1 MDPMLRIGLKVL
13 LLFLALFFY
22 ALHAKNNEN
31 HAYLD
36 PKTLRA
42 AGGPRYA
49 FYFLVTRI
57 LPAYY
62 LFRLVGSEMCIRD
75 RSHLNSRLY
84 EGRDSLRIKSAEQA
98 RGKAACSFHPFSVYF
113 Y

>member
-36 PKTLRA
+36 PKTLR
-42 AGGPRYA
+42 
-49 FYFLVTRI
+49 
-57 LPAYY
+57 
-62 LFRLVGSEMCIRD
+62 D
-75 RSHLNSRLY
+75 R
-84 EGRDSLRIKSAEQA
+84 KS
-98 RGKAACSFHPFSVYF
+98 VV
-113 Y
+113 